1 LFGRIVQVSEKIA
14 HIEKSNQTELTE
26 QDKRLLN
33 LMEQL
38 KENKPEPEKMEVL
51 LEMLF
56 TEEERIVYRERY
68 NENSRKIEEKSK
80 EGNESIENLRF
91 AEKVEFKKKRHSID
105 EFSDISIKNR
115 GGYIDTTRETK
126 EAVEQERRGQNSGEI
141 ENNKKGERND

>member
-1 LFGRIVQVSEKIA
+1 MK
-14 HIEKSNQTELTE
+14 KKNQQELTE
-26 QDKRLLN
+26 DDKKSLN

-38 KENKPEPEKMEVL
+38 KEEMPEHEKMEAL

-105 EFSDISIKNR
+105 EFSDIANKNR
-115 GGYIDTTRETK
+115 QGNYGLVAAETRSGIIGETAR
-126 EAVEQERRGQNSGEI
+126 EENTEEREDN
-141 ENNKKGERND
+141 